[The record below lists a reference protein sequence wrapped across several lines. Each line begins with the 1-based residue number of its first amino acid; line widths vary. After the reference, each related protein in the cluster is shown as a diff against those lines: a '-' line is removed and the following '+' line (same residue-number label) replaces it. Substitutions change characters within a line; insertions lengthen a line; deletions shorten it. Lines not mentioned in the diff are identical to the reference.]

1 MKSISFSKGIEKDI
15 NINISQGY
23 YKEFSK
29 RYASK
34 YGTLMIIDSNLKN
47 HLNPGTDKNIFYV
60 KGGNETKYF
69 DKYLELC
76 KIVVEGSYS
85 NLVVIGGGSLIDMV
99 GYVFHTLD
107 FPTGTLTVMP
117 TTLSSMIYLPVS
129 GEFYLD
135 MNYTRNFL
143 KVRGYPDLVYI
154 DPYFCKF
161 LDKKDMKNH
170 FFLGYILG
178 LLFDNNFASLS
189 LKYSKN
195 FIRLDLEDY
204 LYSAVK
210 FVLSLYSNDL
220 PFPGTKLM
228 KYIADTSVKSDF
240 VQSESLSFAFLLY
253 LSFKFGYIHEE
264 SFQEIFEKIR
274 SFEDLKSS
282 KIQNIKAKVNN
293 VPIREILLKEDG
305 FVDLLLNFGELKD
318 LLLEFKSLLRGV

>member
-1 MKSISFSKGIEKDI
+1 MKSISFSKGLEKDI
-15 NINISQGY
+15 NINISHGY
-23 YKEFSK
+23 YEEFFK
-29 RYASK
+29 RYVSK
-34 YGTLMIIDSNLKN
+34 YGTLMIIDSNLKKYLTTGSGN
-47 HLNPGTDKNIFYV
+47 NIFYV

-76 KIVVEGSYS
+76 KVMVEGSYS
-85 NLVVIGGGSLIDMV
+85 NLVVIGGGSLIDMA
-99 GYVFHTLD
+99 GFVFHTLD
-107 FPTGTLTVMP
+107 FPKGTFTVIP

-143 KVRGYPDLVYI
+143 KVSGYPDLVYI

-161 LDKKDMKNH
+161 LDKKDMKNY

-178 LLFDNNFASLS
+178 LLFDNNFANLS

-204 LYSAVK
+204 LYTTVK
-210 FVLSLYSNDL
+210 YVLSIYSNDL

-228 KYIADTSVKSDF
+228 KYITDTSVKSDF
-240 VQSESLSFAFLLY
+240 VQNEALSFAFLAF
-253 LSFKFGYIHEE
+253 LSFKFGYIQEE
-264 SFQEIFEKIR
+264 RFQNIFQNIKN
-274 SFEDLKSS
+274 FEDLKSS

-293 VPIREILLKEDG
+293 VPIREILLKEEG